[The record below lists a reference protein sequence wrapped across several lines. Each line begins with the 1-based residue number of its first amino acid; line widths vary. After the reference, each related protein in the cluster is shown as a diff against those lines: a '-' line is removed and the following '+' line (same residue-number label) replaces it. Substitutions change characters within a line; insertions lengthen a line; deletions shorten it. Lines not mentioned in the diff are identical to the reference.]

1 MIIIK
6 EPRIELTPKQLEEYK
21 KIYTSVAEQA
31 GSVNNQ
37 MLTYGQQA
45 NPYIVKEIEELAK
58 VTNNLSYSSSEV
70 YVTSQTIGELPF
82 SNAIQYFRNDLAEFQ
97 DHFQNLLN
105 NVQSPAD
112 LEVSRLTLE
121 AEKGPIKFVEKV
133 ILGGAPKA
141 AKREIGR
148 NLNELKVI
156 LEQEYQNI
164 KSKLKPLI
172 KLDAEI
178 DLSMP
183 ARTVPVITPGHEHPL
198 MKTLNEMIS
207 IFERMGFAV
216 EYGPEIEDDEHNFGK
231 LNFAPD
237 HPARDM
243 QDTFFVKPSFNY
255 VAPASSP
262 VPLAEGRG
270 QAGTPALQ
278 PLLLRTHTSPVQI
291 RLMEKQ
297 KPPVRAI
304 MPGRVYRN
312 EAASARSAV
321 AFFQLEGLVIDK
333 GVTMA
338 DLKGIL
344 LSFARQFFGSDAKIR
359 LRPSFFPFT
368 EPSAEVD
375 VSCYICGGKG
385 CRVCQNTGWLEI
397 LGSGMVH
404 PNVLRA
410 CGIDPEIYT
419 GYAFGLG
426 IDRTAMMRYGVSDI
440 RDFFENDYRF
450 LEQF

>member
-1 MIIIK
+1 MTLNEILNVREKLLADLDAITGAEELEAFKLAHLTRKGTIAAMFDDLRAVPK
-6 EPRIELTPKQLEEYK
+6 EEKP
-21 KIYTSVAEQA
+21 QA
-31 GSVNNQ
+31 G
-37 MLTYGQQA
+37 
-45 NPYIVKEIEELAK
+45 KEL
-58 VTNNLSYSSSEV
+58 
-70 YVTSQTIGELPF
+70 
-82 SNAIQYFRNDLAEFQ
+82 
-97 DHFQNLLN
+97 NLLR
-105 NVQSPAD
+105 QSVEA
-112 LEVSRLTLE
+112 RF
-121 AEKGPIKFVEKV
+121 AEKELS
-133 ILGGAPKA
+133 LGDHKTSSG
-141 AKREIGR
+141 
-148 NLNELKVI
+148 
-156 LEQEYQNI
+156 
-164 KSKLKPLI
+164 ST
-172 KLDAEI
+172 I
-178 DLSMP
+178 DLTMP
-183 ARTVPVITPGHEHPL
+183 ARTVPVTASGHEHPL
-198 MKTLNEMIS
+198 MKTLNEMIA

-216 EYGPEIEDDEHNFGK
+216 EDGPEIEDDEHNFGK
-231 LNFAPD
+231 LNFPAD

-243 QDTFFVKPSFNY
+243 QDTFFVKPK
-255 VAPASSP
+255 PDWKMGDDSS
-262 VPLAEGRG
+262 
-270 QAGTPALQ
+270 
-278 PLLLRTHTSPVQI
+278 LLLRTHTSPVQI
-291 RLMEKQ
+291 RLMERR
-297 KPPVRAI
+297 KPPIRAI

-321 AFFQLEGLVIDK
+321 AFFQLEGLVVDQ

-344 LSFARQFFGSDAKIR
+344 LAFARQFFGSDVKIR

-385 CRVCQNTGWLEI
+385 CRVCKYSGWLEI

-404 PNVLRA
+404 PNVLVN

>member
-1 MIIIK
+1 MT
-6 EPRIELTPKQLEEYK
+6 L
-21 KIYTSVAEQA
+21 
-31 GSVNNQ
+31 N
-37 MLTYGQQA
+37 
-45 NPYIVKEIEELAK
+45 EIHNVREKLLADLDSITGAEELEAFK
-58 VTNNLSYSSSEV
+58 LAHLTRKR
-70 YVTSQTIGELPF
+70 TIAAMFDDLRSVSKEEKPLAGKEL
-82 SNAIQYFRNDLAEFQ
+82 
-97 DHFQNLLN
+97 NLLRQSVEQRFAEK
-105 NVQSPAD
+105 VQSLGSTKPA
-112 LEVSRLTLE
+112 SST
-121 AEKGPIKFVEKV
+121 
-133 ILGGAPKA
+133 
-141 AKREIGR
+141 
-148 NLNELKVI
+148 
-156 LEQEYQNI
+156 Q
-164 KSKLKPLI
+164 
-172 KLDAEI
+172 I
-178 DLSMP
+178 DLTMP
-183 ARTVPVITPGHEHPL
+183 ARTVPVTSPGHEHPL

-207 IFERMGFAV
+207 IFERMGFAI

-243 QDTFFVKPSFNY
+243 QDTFFVKPKADWKTGDDS
-255 VAPASSP
+255 
-262 VPLAEGRG
+262 
-270 QAGTPALQ
+270 

-297 KPPVRAI
+297 KPPIRAI

-338 DLKGIL
+338 DLKGVL
-344 LSFARQFFGSDAKIR
+344 LSFARQLFGSDAKIR

-385 CRVCQNTGWLEI
+385 CRVCKNSGWLEI

-410 CGIDPEIYT
+410 CGIDPEEYT